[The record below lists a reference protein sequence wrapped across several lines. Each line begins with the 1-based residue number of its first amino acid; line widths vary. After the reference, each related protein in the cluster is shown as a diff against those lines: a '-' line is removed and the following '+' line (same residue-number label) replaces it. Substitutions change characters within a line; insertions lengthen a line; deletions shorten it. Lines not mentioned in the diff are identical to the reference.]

1 MCQQRVTSHLRVN
14 IYLRKKTKKITK
26 MKFLIL
32 AIITI
37 LHLSCISTRPLGHKK
52 GGDFLS
58 DLHLMAKQEGTMNIF
73 SLKTILLNY
82 VESKYPG
89 MGKKRQAI
97 ILKVLAHKL
106 KEKIFTEIRKKN
118 LRSPWQEKENMLAR
132 MLK

>member
-1 MCQQRVTSHLRVN
+1 
-14 IYLRKKTKKITK
+14 
-26 MKFLIL
+26 MKFLALSIIAIL
-32 AIITI
+32 NLSIISSRS
-37 LHLSCISTRPLGHKK
+37 LEQKK
-52 GGDFLS
+52 GGDFLA
-58 DLHLMAKQEGTMNIF
+58 DLHLLVKQEGRMNIF
-73 SLKTILLNY
+73 SMKTILLNY

-89 MGKKRQAI
+89 MEKKRQAI

>member
-1 MCQQRVTSHLRVN
+1 
-14 IYLRKKTKKITK
+14 
-26 MKFLIL
+26 
-32 AIITI
+32 
-37 LHLSCISTRPLGHKK
+37 
-52 GGDFLS
+52 
-58 DLHLMAKQEGTMNIF
+58 MAKQEGTMNIF

-89 MGKKRQAI
+89 MEKKRQAI

>member
-1 MCQQRVTSHLRVN
+1 
-14 IYLRKKTKKITK
+14 
-26 MKFLIL
+26 
-32 AIITI
+32 
-37 LHLSCISTRPLGHKK
+37 
-52 GGDFLS
+52 
-58 DLHLMAKQEGTMNIF
+58 MAKQEGTMNIF

>member
-1 MCQQRVTSHLRVN
+1 MTL
-14 IYLRKKTKKITK
+14 
-26 MKFLIL
+26 F
-32 AIITI
+32 IIAI
-37 LHLSCISTRPLGHKK
+37 LHLSIISTRPWEQKK

-58 DLHLMAKQEGTMNIF
+58 DLLLLAKPEGTVNIF
-73 SLKTILLNY
+73 SMKTILKNY

-89 MGKKRQAI
+89 IAKDRQTT